1 MFNRFQFV
9 PALIRVAIG
18 LAGTASM
25 TGAGVFVF
33 LPFSDLSTLQLA
45 AGPHATSTSSSAPA
59 PIVLGHTGRSW
70 GAAAQQRQEA
80 AASAPLARVA
90 RRDENRIP

>member
-1 MFNRFQFV
+1 MFNRFQFA
-9 PALIRVAIG
+9 PALTRVAIG
-18 LAGTASM
+18 LA
-25 TGAGVFVF
+25 
-33 LPFSDLSTLQLA
+33 
-45 AGPHATSTSSSAPA
+45 
-59 PIVLGHTGRSW
+59 HTGRSW